1 MKLYTYEN
9 CPFCV
14 RARMIFGL
22 KKLPVE
28 KIALQQ
34 DDNET
39 PIRLVGK
46 KSVPIFD
53 NGEGVVMPESL
64 DIVRYVDT
72 HYGTPILQDSVR
84 PEIQQW
90 ADRVAYTYKLYFPRL
105 SKLNLAEHQTPSALR
120 YYIESKTKWL
130 GNFEELYAQT
140 TAFLNQLETDLT
152 TLESL
157 MLGTETINHTLS
169 MEDILIFPTLR
180 NLTVVKGVKFPPKI
194 QHYVEKMAE
203 NAEIDLF
210 WERAI

>member
-1 MKLYTYEN
+1 MKLYIYEN

-22 KKLPVE
+22 KKLNVE

-34 DDNET
+34 DDNDT
-39 PIRLVGK
+39 PIKLVGK

-53 NGEGVVMPESL
+53 NDEGVIMPESL
-64 DIVRYVDT
+64 DIVRYVDS
-72 HYGTPILQDSVR
+72 HYGTPILRDSIR

-90 ADRVAYTYKLYFPRL
+90 ADSVAYTYKMYFPRFA
-105 SKLNLAEHQTPSALR
+105 KLKLAEHQTPSALR

-130 GNFEELYAQT
+130 GNFDELYAKT
-140 TAFLNQLETDLT
+140 TQFLNQLDEDLAK
-152 TLESL
+152 LESL
-157 MLGTETINHTLS
+157 MLGDESIADVLS

-194 QHYVEKMAE
+194 QHYVETMAKK
-203 NAEIDLF
+203 ADVDLF
-210 WERAI
+210 WERAV